1 MLECSK
7 PCEKAAWWW
16 SSFQRA
22 VVDSVCLTA
31 EQSDFDAGY
40 EDGTKRR
47 NCFAPLARNSPQ
59 YRRGYLAAL
68 TRVDGAEK
76 QRLLK
81 SVP

>member
-22 VVDSVCLTA
+22 VVDGMVM
-31 EQSDFDAGY
+31 EEHQSDFDIGY
-40 EDGTKRR
+40 DDGFARR
-47 NCFAPLARNSPQ
+47 ECYAPLARNSPQ
-59 YRRGYLAAL
+59 YRRGYLVAL
-68 TRVDGAEK
+68 TKVTGPEK

>member
-16 SSFQRA
+16 STFQRA
-22 VVDSVCLTA
+22 VVDGMHVTEA
-31 EQSDFDAGY
+31 QSDFDAGY
-40 EDGTKRR
+40 EDGAALRE
-47 NCFAPLARNSPQ
+47 CHAPLARNSPQ

-68 TRVDGAEK
+68 TRVDGPEK